1 MRPPHRVDSSW
12 TGIGPDRCR
21 VPCVSARVN
30 FLPKLVPV
38 MNQKSPAPRS
48 RGSLRNGINNGK
60 VLIIICHTASH
71 RCHCSRWCCG
81 REKKNTKVE
90 RGGENV
96 SSFHGLAVTLRN
108 LTSRNGF
115 RGRGEKEQTFCH
127 VSVMIWLWLLPKWA
141 GRCVGN

>member
-81 REKKNTKVE
+81 REKKHQSWKG
-90 RGGENV
+90 RRKC
-96 SSFHGLAVTLRN
+96 LLI
-108 LTSRNGF
+108 SRTG
-115 RGRGEKEQTFCH
+115 CH
-127 VSVMIWLWLLPKWA
+127 VTELDIPKWVSGQGGKGTNFLSRQCYDLIVA
-141 GRCVGN
+141 VAEMSWPLRG